1 MRRFLTVI
9 KAKKM
14 GVGLTACNLLVRA
27 MATNKGRL
35 LLATGIAL
43 IFATS
48 LANGELGWR
57 IDIVYR
63 DNGIINFI
71 IIMAYCL

>member
-1 MRRFLTVI
+1 MVYN
-9 KAKKM
+9 KM

-27 MATNKGRL
+27 MATNKERL

-63 DNGIINFI
+63 DNGIIMSNFI